1 MVTASAAG
9 LLAVPGSAPY
19 AVTKAGAVAFAQHVY
34 AMHAARGVRVHCICP
49 QGVDTAMLHN
59 QSPPGKNPS
68 SLAIQDG
75 IVSAAAVAAAL
86 LQAVTEDRF
95 YVFPHA
101 VVQKYMALRGAQ
113 PEKWI
118 RAVSKA
124 VATSK
129 L

>member
-1 MVTASAAG
+1 MTASAAG

-34 AMHAARGVRVHCICP
+34 AMHASRGVRVHCICP

-68 SLAIQDG
+68 TLAVQDG
-75 IVSAAAVAAAL
+75 IVSATDVATAF
-86 LQAVTEDRF
+86 LQAVIEDRF
-95 YVFPHA
+95 YVFPHP
-101 VVQKYMALRGAQ
+101 VVQKYMAMRGAQ
-113 PEKWI
+113 PEKWL

-124 VATSK
+124 VARSK